1 MLINKGNWEGWGSMW
16 KPSVLPALFFSEPKN
31 GLKNKVNKYLKYQWL
46 PEIQRGDDCIVGEQG
61 IC

>member
-1 MLINKGNWEGWGSMW
+1 MW

-31 GLKNKVNKYLKYQWL
+31 GFKNRVNKYLKYQWL
-46 PEIQRGDDCIVGEQG
+46 PEIQRGDDCVVGEQG